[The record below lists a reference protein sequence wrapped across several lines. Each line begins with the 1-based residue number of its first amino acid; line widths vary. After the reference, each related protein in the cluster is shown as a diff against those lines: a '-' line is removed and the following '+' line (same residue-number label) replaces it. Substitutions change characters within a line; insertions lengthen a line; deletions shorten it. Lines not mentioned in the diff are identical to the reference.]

1 MKPVVMGLDL
11 SLRST
16 GIVAFPVDW
25 AQDWARVV
33 VGEAGYG
40 LKDDASLID
49 HAARHRSVRDA
60 ILTFARQHRVT
71 HAWVLGYAF
80 NKAQV
85 SRLAAAGELGGIVKL
100 GLIDAGIMTQVVV
113 ESRARTL
120 LGKAPRKGAKLWAV
134 ERLRRAGAPVSWSV
148 DQFDAFVAGNWGLSE
163 LGSSA
168 LILRD
173 QTELALQKSAV

>member
-1 MKPVVMGLDL
+1 MTAVAMGLDL

-16 GIVAFPVDW
+16 GMVAIPVGW
-25 AQDWARVV
+25 GQAWSRVE
-33 VGEAGYG
+33 VGVAGYG
-40 LKDDASLID
+40 LKDDATLIE
-49 HAARHRSVRDA
+49 HAARHRSIRDA
-60 ILTFARQHRVT
+60 ALAFARQHRVT

-100 GLIDAGIMTQVVV
+100 GLIDAGIQTQVVV

-120 LGKAPRKGAKLWAV
+120 LGKAPRAKAKDWAIQ
-134 ERLRRAGAPVSWSV
+134 RLCRAGAPIAWTF
-148 DQFDAFVAGNWGLSE
+148 DQFDAFVAANWGLSE
-163 LGSSA
+163 LGNSA

-173 QTELALQKSAV
+173 QADLPLGRVSA